1 MYNGRMK
8 RRKKSNHDTTLVH
21 TENLNNNI
29 TVSLY
34 MVFTFLTYLYSATYE
49 QGNTYESYI
58 LMYLCS
64 DEHII

>member
-34 MVFTFLTYLYSATYE
+34 GIYFSHIFVLPATYG
-49 QGNTYESYI
+49 QGNTYDICI
-58 LMYLCS
+58 LMYL
-64 DEHII
+64 